1 MTYEISSR
9 YRTIRSMNDDDV
21 NKIIEMVEKYRPR
34 TFLDYGCHFGHLSIE
49 LAIRYDMLIY
59 AVDNFTGTIDDAPMK
74 DLIDRATPS
83 GDFFNVFWENVKQ
96 AEVLAEGY
104 KGKIVSVRTGALHRV
119 DATFDMAFI
128 DSSHR
133 EEEAQEFI
141 LICDKV
147 RPGGIIGG
155 HDNGFA
161 GVVAGQNLITN
172 NCEWLDH
179 GYTWFMKK
187 KEG

>member
-1 MTYEISSR
+1 MTYDISSR

-21 NKIIEMVEKYRPR
+21 NKIIAMVEKHRPYA
-34 TFLDYGCHFGHLSIE
+34 FLDYGCHFGHLSIE

-74 DLIDRATPS
+74 QLIDQATS
-83 GDFFNVFWENVKQ
+83 TGDFFGVFWRNVNQ
-96 AEVLAEGY
+96 AEQLAGGF
-104 KGKIVSVRTGALHRV
+104 KGKIVSVRTDALHRV
-119 DATFDMAFI
+119 DQVFDMAFI

-147 RPGGIIGG
+147 KPGGIIGG
-155 HDNGFA
+155 HDNGFP
-161 GVVAGQNLITN
+161 GVVAGQNLIVN
-172 NCEWLDH
+172 RCEWLDH
-179 GYTWFMKK
+179 GYTWFMQKK
-187 KEG
+187 VD